1 MSVMIHDKY
10 TVAPRRISKQSSEP
24 EIFLNAEGRD
34 IAPGW
39 SGTKI
44 CGVGAAR
51 NMVIWS
57 CDVVLSMSNQ
67 SRTQITDQGGSRLL
81 VLSTPRHHRAVSLTL
96 SNNTGL
102 KLVGSLYLTEIK
114 QVHSEDDKIIIIDT
128 FEGCQVLLE
137 HH

>member
-1 MSVMIHDKY
+1 M
-10 TVAPRRISKQSSEP
+10 
-24 EIFLNAEGRD
+24 
-34 IAPGW
+34 
-39 SGTKI
+39 
-44 CGVGAAR
+44 
-51 NMVIWS
+51 
-57 CDVVLSMSNQ
+57 SMSNQ

-128 FEGCQVLLE
+128 FEGCLAARPGIRTSLIPAEEVEL
-137 HH
+137 HHRIFPPMKCTIVCNK